1 MRLSDN
7 LTYDEVKM
15 IAEMT
20 AFHEKCDRVD
30 EAVAFIRSFY
40 KSVWTRFTTAEDEQ
54 KFENIMCEL
63 DFILDEAMGH
73 FIEFQWEDAWK
84 TSK

>member
-1 MRLSDN
+1 MKLSKN
-7 LTYDEVKM
+7 FTYNEVKM

-20 AFHEKCDRVD
+20 AFHEQCNRID

-40 KSVWTRFTTAEDEQ
+40 KSTWNRSRTDADEQ

-63 DFILDEAMGH
+63 DFILDEAMGNH
-73 FIEFQWEDAWK
+73 IEFQWEDEWK